1 MNVANRVVN
10 DEGQV
15 RGVID
20 SWVQALRAKDVDGL
34 VKHYAADV
42 RSFDIAP
49 PLQSRGTDATRAG
62 LKSWFQSWRG
72 PIGYKVSDLDIVVS
86 GDVMFCT
93 SINRLTGSRTDGTE
107 TDVWLRVTAG
117 FRRTGGNWLI
127 VHEHVSVPFYMDG
140 SLKAAVDLK
149 P

>member
-49 PLQSRGTDATRAG
+49 PPQSRGTDATRAG

-72 PIGYKVSDLDIVVS
+72 PIG
-86 GDVMFCT
+86 
-93 SINRLTGSRTDGTE
+93 
-107 TDVWLRVTAG
+107 
-117 FRRTGGNWLI
+117 
-127 VHEHVSVPFYMDG
+127 
-140 SLKAAVDLK
+140 AAVDLK

>member
-72 PIGYKVSDLDIVVS
+72 PIGYEVSDLGNGCVA
-86 GDVMFCT
+86 
-93 SINRLTGSRTDGTE
+93 
-107 TDVWLRVTAG
+107 AG
-117 FRRTGGNWLI
+117 HGWFPQNGWQLAHR
-127 VHEHVSVPFYMDG
+127 
-140 SLKAAVDLK
+140 A
-149 P
+149 